1 MFTEAEPEE
10 QAESTTCSF
19 PALLFAACPHTR
31 VNKQLIETP
40 NTPLFPSRPRFIS
53 SFVYKPSAVR
63 RKRSERAMQN
73 VLFSCS
79 DRENEVTS
87 EKDNAG
93 KILFHSVNNCIEK
106 ADVIISTKGHKHVS
120 LHSRK
125 QALTAVAFLECEI
138 KKKDQRR
145 RLQAT
150 FMFNNLGLC
159 EWELW
164 GGRGGGVKCRYS
176 RVIIKQQRPVGQR
189 FHFLTELSEILNHL
203 FTVVVGGKQ
212 REWIL
217 FLYSALQ

>member
-10 QAESTTCSF
+10 QTESTTCSF

-63 RKRSERAMQN
+63 RKRSERAVQS

-79 DRENEVTS
+79 DRENEITS
-87 EKDNAG
+87 QKDNAG
-93 KILFHSVNNCIEK
+93 KILFHSVNNCSEK

-125 QALTAVAFLECEI
+125 QALTAVAFLKCEI

-145 RLQAT
+145 RLEPT
-150 FMFNNLGLC
+150 FMFNDLGLC
-159 EWELW
+159 EWELSF
-164 GGRGGGVKCRYS
+164 GGG
-176 RVIIKQQRPVGQR
+176 
-189 FHFLTELSEILNHL
+189 
-203 FTVVVGGKQ
+203 
-212 REWIL
+212 
-217 FLYSALQ
+217 